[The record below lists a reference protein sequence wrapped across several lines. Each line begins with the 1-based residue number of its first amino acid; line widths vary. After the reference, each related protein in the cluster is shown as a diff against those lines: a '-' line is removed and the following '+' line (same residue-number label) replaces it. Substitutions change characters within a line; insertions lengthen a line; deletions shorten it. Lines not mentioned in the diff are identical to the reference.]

1 VFWPN
6 KTVVSKKSR
15 FRDEL
20 LFAQDSEHL
29 GAASRANA
37 RHSAALDAALTFHG
51 NFFGV
56 LHLLFGL
63 AFDTVCFSHNVLF
76 LRLF

>member
-29 GAASRANA
+29 GAALWA
-37 RHSAALDAALTFHG
+37 
-51 NFFGV
+51 
-56 LHLLFGL
+56 
-63 AFDTVCFSHNVLF
+63 
-76 LRLF
+76 